1 MLVFM
6 QQIGHEHRISVL
18 TINVGGVCTQP
29 FINNSVKE
37 PMTELTTQNL
47 KEMIIAMGTM
57 QEWISDILD
66 GIEPSDFALSYPMV
80 RRVWELKRFW
90 DDAHAEGKG
99 GPNDCP

>member
-1 MLVFM
+1 
-6 QQIGHEHRISVL
+6 
-18 TINVGGVCTQP
+18 
-29 FINNSVKE
+29 
-37 PMTELTTQNL
+37 MTELTNQNL

-90 DDAHAEGKG
+90 DDAHAG
-99 GPNDCP
+99 GGDAL